1 MRAGTWRLEGA
12 VRSDRGRVRKINQD
26 AFGFFPDL
34 GLFMVADGLGGH
46 QGGEVASRMTVDVV
60 RDVIAADPDDDM
72 TPMTDPQG
80 LVSLGARRLL
90 RALDEANTSVWEAGR
105 DPERHGMGTT
115 VAALLFDRAYDVVA
129 VCHVGDSRVLRMRA
143 DQVVQLT
150 EDHTVVQQWVRE
162 GRIGPDEAARSPHRH
177 MITQAVGTQ
186 EAVNPAV
193 RLERPAVGDVYV
205 LTSDGIHD
213 SVGADEI
220 AGVLRATKASLEEVC
235 FELIDLA
242 NQRGGRDNSTVLVV
256 RLAGGSTPDDPDDAT
271 AGA

>member
-12 VRSDRGRVRKINQD
+12 VRSDRGRIRVINQD
-26 AFGFFPDL
+26 AFGFFPEL

-46 QGGEVASRMTVDVV
+46 QGGEVASRMTVDVMH
-60 RDVIAADPDDDM
+60 DVLAADPEDDM

-90 RALDEANTSVWEAGR
+90 RALDEANASVWEAGR

-143 DQVVQLT
+143 DEVVQLT

-162 GRIGPDEAARSPHRH
+162 GRIGADEAARSPHRH

-186 EAVNPAV
+186 EAVQPAV
-193 RLERPAVGDVYV
+193 RLERPEAGDVYV
-205 LTSDGIHD
+205 LTSDGVHD
-213 SVGADEI
+213 SVGPQEI
-220 AGVLRATKASLEEVC
+220 AGVLRAATTSLEDVC
-235 FELIDLA
+235 FQLIDLA

-256 RLAGGSTPDDPDDAT
+256 RLVRTSTADDPDDAT
-271 AGA
+271 AGL